1 MARKTVFVNEG
12 SFTFPYY
19 RFSGV
24 GVEELSNLQ
33 LIRGNRYT
41 FRRLDQTE
49 THPFYITDSV
59 TGGYPSKF
67 LSRKLKGQGDV
78 FDGIEGGEAFTL
90 RIGKK
95 FKRDRLYYVCTA
107 HPQAM
112 FHSFEV
118 VDKPRQTRSE
128 RLVSEHEW
136 QSADNPL
143 LDAVVMSEL

>member
-1 MARKTVFVNEG
+1 MARKTVFVNGG

-19 RFSGV
+19 KFSGS
-24 GVEELSNLQ
+24 GVVELSKFK

-41 FRRLDQTE
+41 FRRLDETE

-59 TGGYPSKF
+59 TGGQPSRF

-78 FDGIEGGEAFTL
+78 FDGIEGGEAFTI

-107 HPQAM
+107 HPEAM
-112 FHSFEV
+112 LHSLEV
-118 VDKPRQTRSE
+118 IDKPRQARSE
-128 RLVSEHEW
+128 RRVSEDEW
-136 QSADNPL
+136 HSADNPL
-143 LDAVVMSEL
+143 LGSVVVPEL